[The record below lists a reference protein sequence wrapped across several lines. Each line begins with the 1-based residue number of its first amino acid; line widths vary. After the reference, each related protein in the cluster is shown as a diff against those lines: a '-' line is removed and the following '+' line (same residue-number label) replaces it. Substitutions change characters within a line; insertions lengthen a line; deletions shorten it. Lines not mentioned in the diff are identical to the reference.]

1 LIGRIRQRE
10 VFSRLS
16 KEGTYVRS
24 SGLWCSMMIDPTLS
38 SPHIGYA
45 IGRSVG
51 GAVQRNRVK
60 RQLRALFAA
69 REAQLEPGWYLVG
82 VQRSLAGASFEGLSQ
97 AVDALLGKVTQ
108 KP

>member
-1 LIGRIRQRE
+1 
-10 VFSRLS
+10 
-16 KEGTYVRS
+16 
-24 SGLWCSMMIDPTLS
+24 MMIDPTLS

-45 IGRSVG
+45 IGRPVG

-60 RQLRALFAA
+60 RQLRALFAT

-82 VQRSLAGASFEGLSQ
+82 VQRSLAGASFERLSL
-97 AVDALLGKVTQ
+97 AVDALLGKVAQ

>member
-1 LIGRIRQRE
+1 
-10 VFSRLS
+10 
-16 KEGTYVRS
+16 
-24 SGLWCSMMIDPTLS
+24 MMIDPALS

-69 REAQLEPGWYLVG
+69 RETQLEPGWYLVG
-82 VQRSLAGASFEGLSQ
+82 VQRSLAGASFERLTQ
-97 AVDALLGKVTQ
+97 AVDALLGKLAP